1 MKHFKIKY
9 IMRHLVI
16 ICNKIILLL
25 FVSIIQNNRNPTT
38 PFLNSFECLRMI
50 AFMTSCHDFIF
61 PLQGRKP
68 LLLLERQGR
77 EPEVSCNSL
86 PETHM
91 NYLARRKRL
100 ALPVSRMCFLDFL
113 LCSVTTCHKVSY
125 KALTVI
131 VGFPPKQKHRK
142 QLRN

>member
-1 MKHFKIKY
+1 
-9 IMRHLVI
+9 
-16 ICNKIILLL
+16 
-25 FVSIIQNNRNPTT
+25 
-38 PFLNSFECLRMI
+38 
-50 AFMTSCHDFIF
+50 MTSCHDFIF
-61 PLQGRKP
+61 PLQGKKT

-100 ALPVSRMCFLDFL
+100 ALPVSRMCFLVFL

-142 QLRN
+142 QLCN